1 MFINKLKQ
9 SSPVQKYYFF
19 RKITIFAEN
28 IIPMLNSV
36 RIKNIARAVGFDL
49 CGVARCQHFTSERE
63 FLERWISEGK
73 VSNLGYL
80 ERNIDKRADATLL
93 VEGAKSVIVCGV
105 AYKNSFSGGYPT
117 DCKQKIAS
125 YALTTDYHI
134 TIKQML
140 QRLCAAIKEEHPT
153 LAGRVF
159 TDSAPVFEKRYA
171 VEAGLGWIGR
181 QSLLVTPQFGTF
193 VLLGVAI
200 INEECDSYDTPLQSV
215 GCGECHRCID
225 ACPNCAVIDRH
236 IDTRKCISRATIEK
250 QDEDTT
256 PLHGWIFGC
265 DECQNCCPYNTK
277 APIATN
283 PLFAPTFDPTAIDW
297 QKIDE
302 AEFALR
308 FANTPIS
315 RSSLERIKANIS
327 I

>member
-1 MFINKLKQ
+1 
-9 SSPVQKYYFF
+9 
-19 RKITIFAEN
+19 
-28 IIPMLNSV
+28 MLNSTL
-36 RIKNIARAVGFDL
+36 IKDSARAIGFDL
-49 CGVARCQHFTSERE
+49 CGVARCQDLASERE
-63 FLERWISEGK
+63 FLERWIGEGK
-73 VSNLGYL
+73 VAYLGYL

-105 AYKNSFSGGYPT
+105 AYKNAFSGGYPT

-140 QRLCAAIKEEHPT
+140 QRLCAVLKEACPT

-200 INEECDSYDTPLQSV
+200 INEECDNYDAPLQSV
-215 GCGECHRCID
+215 GCGECRRCID
-225 ACPNCAVIDRH
+225 ACPNGAVIDRH

-250 QDEDTT
+250 QDEENV
-256 PLHGWIFGC
+256 PLHSWIFGC
-265 DECQNCCPYNTK
+265 DECQNCCPYNAK

-283 PLFAPTFDPTAIDW
+283 PLVAPTFDPVTIDW

-302 AEFALR
+302 AEFTLR
-308 FANTPIS
+308 FAKTPIS
-315 RSSLERIKANIS
+315 RSSLERILSNIDTTTQMDK
-327 I
+327 

>member
-1 MFINKLKQ
+1 
-9 SSPVQKYYFF
+9 
-19 RKITIFAEN
+19 
-28 IIPMLNSV
+28 MLNSTL
-36 RIKNIARAVGFDL
+36 IKDSARAIGFDL
-49 CGVARCQHFTSERE
+49 CGVARCQNFASERE
-63 FLERWISEGK
+63 FLERWIGEGK
-73 VSNLGYL
+73 VANLGYL
-80 ERNIDKRADATLL
+80 ERNIDKRADATQL

-105 AYKNSFSGGYPT
+105 AYKNVFSGGYPT

-140 QRLCAAIKEEHPT
+140 QRLCAVLKEVCPT

-200 INEECDSYDTPLQSV
+200 INEECDNYDAPLQSV
-215 GCGECHRCID
+215 GCGECRRCID
-225 ACPNCAVIDRH
+225 ACPNGAVIDRH

-250 QDEDTT
+250 QVEENV
-256 PLHGWIFGC
+256 PLHSWIFGC
-265 DECQNCCPYNTK
+265 DECQNCCPYNAK

-283 PLFAPTFDPTAIDW
+283 PLVAPTLDPTAIDW

-302 AEFALR
+302 AEFTLR
-308 FANTPIS
+308 FAKTPIS
-315 RSSLERIKANIS
+315 RSSLERILSNIDTTTQMDK
-327 I
+327 

>member
-1 MFINKLKQ
+1 ML
-9 SSPVQKYYFF
+9 SS
-19 RKITIFAEN
+19 A
-28 IIPMLNSV
+28 L
-36 RIKNIARAVGFDL
+36 IKNTARAIGFDL
-49 CGVARCQHFTSERE
+49 CGIAHCQSFTSERD

-73 VSNLGYL
+73 VANLGYL

-105 AYKNSFSGGYPT
+105 AYKNNFSGGYPT
-117 DCKQKIAS
+117 ECKQKIAS

-140 QRLCAAIKEEHPT
+140 QKLCAALKEACPT

-200 INEECDSYDTPLQSV
+200 INEECDIYDTPLQSV
-215 GCGECHRCID
+215 GCKECRRCIN
-225 ACPNCAVIDRH
+225 ACPNGAVIERH

-250 QDEDTT
+250 QGEDIV

-265 DECQNCCPYNTK
+265 DECQNCCPYNAK

-315 RSSLERIKANIS
+315 RSSLERILSNLD
-327 I
+327 